1 MAKFSEHIQIG
12 EPALPFAAFEK
23 VLVAAAKK
31 DYRIVPVLTDMGFP
45 GVSYWM
51 ENLDRVVQCGI
62 AEQNAAV
69 IAAGLAAEG
78 YLPIVHGFMF
88 ANVGRAWNQIRQ
100 SILLD
105 RFNVKFIMREGT
117 TLELGASHATT
128 EGIASCRVLANLV
141 VLCPVDLVETTKATE
156 AMLKYVGPVVMK
168 TEMGPPP
175 LQIFSEDYQF
185 TIGEGYFVK
194 HGSDA
199 TIVSTG
205 LMTSTAV
212 QAVDL
217 LEKDGLDVGILHL
230 GTIKPLDEAAIIAAA
245 KESGAIVTAELNS
258 VIGGLGEGVASV
270 LGQNVPV
277 PMRMIGIED
286 EFTQSGGAELAEHYG
301 IRPEDF
307 AVSVKEAIALKER
320 V

>member
-1 MAKFSEHIQIG
+1 MDKFSEHIQIG
-12 EPALPFAAFEK
+12 DPVVPFGAFEQ
-23 VLVAAAKK
+23 VLVAAAEE
-31 DYRIVPVLTDMGFP
+31 DDRIVPVLTDMGFP

-51 ENLDRVVQCGI
+51 NHLDRVVQCGI

-78 YLPIVHGFMF
+78 YIPIVHGFMF

-105 RFNVKFIMREGT
+105 RFNVKFIMREGA

-141 VLCPVDLVETTKATE
+141 VLCPVDFVETKQATE
-156 AMLKYVGPVVMK
+156 AMLKYVGPVVLK
-168 TEMGPPP
+168 TEMGPAPHR
-175 LQIFSEDYQF
+175 IFSDDYQF
-185 TIGEGYFVK
+185 TIGEGYFLK
-194 HGSDA
+194 HGTDA

-205 LMTSTAV
+205 LMTSC
-212 QAVDL
+212 AVDAVEQL
-217 LEKDGLDVGILHL
+217 GKDGLDVGILHL
-230 GTIKPLDEAAIIAAA
+230 GTVKPLDENAIIAAA
-245 KESGAIVTAELNS
+245 KESGAIVSAELNS

-270 LGQNVPV
+270 LAHHVPV

-286 EFTQSGGAELAEHYG
+286 EFTQSGGSELFEHYG
-301 IRPEDF
+301 IRPEDMV
-307 AVSVKEAIALKER
+307 VSVKEVVAMK
-320 V
+320 